1 MERYKDKGMVKDEP
15 IKSIKFIKPVF
26 KKTIQLPK
34 IHTLWDS
41 HFAKE
46 YVRNRKIPE
55 DEWSELYYCEDFKK
69 FVNVD
74 MGVEKSLYDNDQRLI
89 LPFYDKNDN
98 LIGFQ
103 GRALGDSKIRYI
115 TIKLDETSPKVFGLN
130 RVNEEDPIL
139 VVEGPIDSLFLK
151 NCIAITS
158 SNLQFAGDIYDKTQ
172 LVLVFDNEPRNKE
185 ILKLMERAIDEHFA
199 ICIWPEMIVEKDINE
214 MVLAGFEAEDIQ
226 DIIEK
231 NTFVNLRAKMA
242 WIKWKKLDL

>member
-1 MERYKDKGMVKDEP
+1 
-15 IKSIKFIKPVF
+15 
-26 KKTIQLPK
+26 
-34 IHTLWDS
+34 
-41 HFAKE
+41 
-46 YVRNRKIPE
+46 
-55 DEWSELYYCEDFKK
+55 
-69 FVNVD
+69 

-158 SNLQFAGDIYDKTQ
+158 SNLQFAGDIYDKSQ